1 MRILAIDAST
11 KSTGWAV
18 FNDDKLESYGCLT
31 ASSSDLIKRIY
42 SMIDGLKEI
51 ISTHDINKIVMEE
64 VRPEQGL
71 QNLKTQKALMYLQA
85 AIAFLLHDHFSK
97 ITTDFVYPNEWRRVC
112 GIKTGSGVR
121 RDALKPQ
128 DIAFVKNQYG
138 IDVNDDI
145 ADAISIGH
153 AFIHELGNID
163 NNKNNSGLAW
173 GTTF

>member
-31 ASSSDLIKRIY
+31 ATSNDLIKRIY
-42 SMIDGLKEI
+42 KMIDGLEEI
-51 ISTHDINKIVMEE
+51 ISVNNVDRIVMEE

-85 AIAFLLHDHFSK
+85 AIAFLLYDNFPK
-97 ITTDFVYPNEWRRVC
+97 IIMEFVYPNEWRKLC

-121 RDALKPQ
+121 RETLKPL

-138 IDVNDDI
+138 ISVNDDI
-145 ADAISIGH
+145 ADAIGIGH
-153 AFIHELGNID
+153 AYCHPDRESNV
-163 NNKNNSGLAW
+163 NNKKTELAW
-173 GTTF
+173 GSTF